1 MEEETF
7 DDEIARIQ
15 AEADFE
21 AERELELEWS
31 MRQAYATIE
40 DMGWN
45 NWDRLIDIP
54 SDRKKIIVTNMLQW
68 HEKRE
73 EFERCSFICEGLK
86 LLNSPF

>member
-15 AEADFE
+15 AEADFRSE
-21 AERELELEWS
+21 FELELEWS
-31 MRQAYATIE
+31 MRQAYSTIE
-40 DMGWN
+40 GMGWST
-45 NWDRLIDIP
+45 WDRLVDISP
-54 SDRKKIIVTNMLQW
+54 ERKKIIVTNMLEW

-86 LLNSPF
+86 LLNTPF